1 MRKQA
6 LHIMAV
12 LITAA
17 VSCFGQ
23 VEAIPV
29 DEVEVKYYHWSFG
42 ISAGD
47 ILHNLF
53 NAEDVNRSYAA
64 FVLEYSG
71 QKYALQAGFRP
82 SYNASDTEHEG
93 FVDTQISDQ
102 VGISGHL
109 ALTRNVFSDRNWL
122 IKAGLRYEGGWSRED
137 IIEDSGFDRVTT
149 RRLQWNGGAGPIV
162 DFRFFV
168 HPRISLGTD
177 AGLIYSY
184 NHSELQQLFTNFPE
198 FDNTK
203 ETVIEKKLNVSEPMT
218 IYLRFHL

>member
-1 MRKQA
+1 MKKIISHIIFLLA
-6 LHIMAV
+6 L
-12 LITAA
+12 
-17 VSCFGQ
+17 SN
-23 VEAIPV
+23 IPCLSQS
-29 DEVEVKYYHWSFG
+29 EEHKYYHWNIGVST
-42 ISAGD
+42 GD

-53 NAEDVNRSYAA
+53 NTENSNRSYAA
-64 FVLEYSG
+64 FVIEYSG
-71 QKYALQAGFRP
+71 HKYALQAGFRP
-82 SYNASDTEHEG
+82 GYNSTDTQHED
-93 FVDTQISDQ
+93 FVDSEVTEQLSL
-102 VGISGHL
+102 SGHL
-109 ALTRNVFSDRNWL
+109 ALTRKIFSDPRWQ

-149 RRLQWNGGAGPIV
+149 RRLQWNGGAGPIL

-184 NHSELQQLFTNFPE
+184 SQSELQQLFTNFPD

-203 ETVIEKKLNVSEPMT
+203 DKIIERKLISAEPMT

>member
-1 MRKQA
+1 MKNIICHVLFLLA
-6 LHIMAV
+6 LSYVPGKAQTEEPEHH
-12 LITAA
+12 
-17 VSCFGQ
+17 Q
-23 VEAIPV
+23 
-29 DEVEVKYYHWSFG
+29 WNFG

-47 ILHNLF
+47 ILHHLF
-53 NAEDVNRSYAA
+53 NSDNANRSYAA

-71 QKYALQAGFRP
+71 NKYALQAGFRP
-82 SYNASDTEHEG
+82 GYNSTDTEHED
-93 FVDTQISDQ
+93 FADSEVTERLSL
-102 VGISGHL
+102 SGHL
-109 ALTRNVFSDRNWL
+109 ALTRNVFSESRWQ

-149 RRLQWNGGAGPIV
+149 RRLQWNGGAGPIL

-184 NHSELQQLFTNFPE
+184 SQSELQQLFTNFPD

-203 ETVIEKKLNVSEPMT
+203 DKIIERKLITAEPMT
-218 IYLRFHL
+218 IYMRFHL